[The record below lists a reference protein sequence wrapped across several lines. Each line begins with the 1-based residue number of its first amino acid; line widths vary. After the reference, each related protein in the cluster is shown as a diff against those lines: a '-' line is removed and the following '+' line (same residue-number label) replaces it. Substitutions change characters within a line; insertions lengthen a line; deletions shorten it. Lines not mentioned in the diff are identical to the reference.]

1 MTKPQL
7 PNLQQTLAN
16 TILTDSS
23 RYVSVQSLHF
33 VHFEK
38 FCCCFTRIWL
48 LNNNVF
54 PGLLTDKSRNLT
66 GGSDVS
72 DSSHI
77 ETDNTQLA
85 SEFSSEKFALEV
97 KNQEF

>member
-1 MTKPQL
+1 MNIAERHYRPPAVNSHRK
-7 PNLQQTLAN
+7 
-16 TILTDSS
+16 
-23 RYVSVQSLHF
+23 VSVQSLHF

-54 PGLLTDKSRNLT
+54 PGLLTDKTTNLPS
-66 GGSDVS
+66 GSDFP

-97 KNQEF
+97 KNQEL